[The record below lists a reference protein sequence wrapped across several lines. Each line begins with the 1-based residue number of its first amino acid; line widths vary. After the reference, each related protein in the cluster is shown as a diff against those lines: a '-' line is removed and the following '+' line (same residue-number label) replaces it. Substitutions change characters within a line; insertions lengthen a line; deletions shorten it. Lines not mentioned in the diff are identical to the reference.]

1 MWRTHYVLH
10 CHISWW
16 AKGKWYC
23 TILLAT
29 LERDSKLCSVS
40 LQSSLIL
47 NGTGSPSQYWPILR
61 THLHPYL
68 KKHMFRFNHRKGFV
82 LHKMFLVNLC
92 QAFQHGQG
100 SRTGLSRKPWYFIL
114 HSIIETKE
122 LKTRLGNMYAIYIC
136 LWIYNVEKM
145 HFNRKK
151 SLDLLEG
158 PVGCMYSFTCSNR
171 NDWPTLKKWR
181 EWAKLAENFNL
192 LTQ

>member
-100 SRTGLSRKPWYFIL
+100 SRTGLSVAIVVRR
-114 HSIIETKE
+114 HSAWRLTRIESISF
-122 LKTRLGNMYAIYIC
+122 GNS
-136 LWIYNVEKM
+136 LPFVV
-145 HFNRKK
+145 FNIH
-151 SLDLLEG
+151 LNEQ
-158 PVGCMYSFTCSNR
+158 
-171 NDWPTLKKWR
+171 PTSTGGLC
-181 EWAKLAENFNL
+181 
-192 LTQ
+192 